1 MDQGIILSAWGGG
14 LEPERDCLRP
24 IPAAFSPGTMLMSQF
39 SGGRPILAACFCHP
53 NSNYLSRS
61 ARILKKNPFRLSF
74 DAAFSRAIEACAM
87 PRAGQE
93 GTWLNTDMISAYKC
107 LHGLGFAHSV
117 EAWADEDLVGGLYG
131 IWLGKAF
138 LANPCSMQGPKPPES
153 PLAGLVNYL
162 ARTAANS

>member
-1 MDQGIILSAWGGG
+1 
-14 LEPERDCLRP
+14 
-24 IPAAFSPGTMLMSQF
+24 
-39 SGGRPILAACFCHP
+39 
-53 NSNYLSRS
+53 
-61 ARILKKNPFRLSF
+61 
-74 DAAFSRAIEACAM
+74 M

-138 LANPCSMQGPKPPES
+138 FGESMFHARPEAS
-153 PLAGLVNYL
+153 RAALAGLVNYL
-162 ARTAANS
+162 AAQRLQIHRLPAGYAPHVENGRGSDSPRQFPENARGRH